1 MKEFN
6 DTTRTADGEMK
17 IPGRCSLSH
26 LDIFAQQFRHHGQES
41 FANPLYMSSD
51 DGVASGRDAVTMAT
65 IPEVA
70 APHTS
75 ITFEITD
82 TNKESE
88 HKAAVIEVTSTSN
101 GTTVEC
107 QNATESNEE
116 DTTIE
121 DVNRNEP
128 DVTVGTKD
136 TTKILPA
143 EKKKKK
149 AKKEKSR
156 DKTTL
161 EKVLKKLR
169 DGDDGGVE
177 ETMSA
182 TKTGDEGDLSYRKYV
197 RSEFV

>member
-1 MKEFN
+1 
-6 DTTRTADGEMK
+6 
-17 IPGRCSLSH
+17 
-26 LDIFAQQFRHHGQES
+26 
-41 FANPLYMSSD
+41 MSSD
-51 DGVASGRDAVTMAT
+51 DGVASGTDAVTMAT

-82 TNKESE
+82 TSKESE
-88 HKAAVIEVTSTSN
+88 HNPAVIEVTNTDN

-107 QNATESNEE
+107 ENSTESNEE
-116 DTTIE
+116 DTTVE

-128 DVTVGTKD
+128 DVTIGTKD

-156 DKTTL
+156 DKKTL

-169 DGDDGGVE
+169 EGDDGGASVE
-177 ETMSA
+177 ETKSDP
-182 TKTGDEGDLSYRKYV
+182 KTGANDEEDLSYRKYV